1 MEQVLYTLYD
11 IDEQII
17 ATGTARQICDAF
29 RIKIGNFHCLVNRI
43 KTGKSR
49 NYVVYI
55 ERYALDQDP
64 DAEDSWPM
72 SWDLY
77 DPRGKRGGAIH
88 EEHSDQE
95 AGQDHDSNG
104 TRDEVDPPD
113 RRHADPGG
121 TMAGPVRKLGIF
133 AF

>member
-17 ATGTARQICDAF
+17 ATGTARQICTDF
-29 RIKIGNFHCLVNRI
+29 RIRLGAFHCLVNRI

-64 DAEDSWPM
+64 DAEDSRPM

-77 DPRGKRGGAIH
+77 DPRGKRGGKIH

-95 AGQDHDSNG
+95 AGQDNDSDG
-104 TRDEVDPPD
+104 KRDKVDPPD
-113 RRHADPGG
+113 RRHKDPGR
-121 TMAGPVRKLGIF
+121 TVA
-133 AF
+133 